1 MDDDVTGARSG
12 QQDHRA
18 RSLRRVGLAVAALPA
33 AVVLLFAVGEGVG
46 SEPGWWGHLLQLAL
60 VVPVLVVAWR
70 WPRVGGPLLIAFGV
84 ASAVLVVALRPGAD
98 ALTGAVGVL
107 LLPFVVAG
115 VLLVVAERRSG
126 SGSADR

>member
-1 MDDDVTGARSG
+1 MDGDRTGASG
-12 QQDHRA
+12 DQPDRGA
-18 RSLRRVGLAVAALPA
+18 RVLRRVGIAVAALPA

-46 SEPGWWGHLLQLAL
+46 SEAGWWGHLLQLAL

-84 ASAVLVVALRPGAD
+84 VAAVLLVAFGPERD
-98 ALTGAVGVL
+98 ALVGTVGVL

-115 VLLVVAERRSG
+115 VLLVVAERRGRSG
-126 SGSADR
+126 PTVR